1 MANTKMGRGSN
12 WSSEENRVLLVTWA
26 RAGVFWRQR
35 PRRQSLYDV
44 VELPHSGTIE

>member
-1 MANTKMGRGSN
+1 MANSKIDQGSN
-12 WSSEENRVLLVTWA
+12 WSLEENRVLLVIWA

-44 VELPHSGTIE
+44 VELPHSCKIE